1 MADVSDSSNTQILDS
16 QPQPPSSPPSGKLF
30 FFFSLSLLI
39 SQLFAFDQMI
49 ENGKLYTTHVLKSRF
64 FYNYFYY
71 LVLDVDK

>member
-1 MADVSDSSNTQILDS
+1 MADVGDSSNTQILDS

-30 FFFSLSLLI
+30 FFLLSLLI

-49 ENGKLYTTHVLKSRF
+49 ENGKLYTTHVLKSRIF
-64 FYNYFYY
+64 FNYFYY

>member
-30 FFFSLSLLI
+30 FSPLSLLI

-64 FYNYFYY
+64 FFK
-71 LVLDVDK
+71 LFLLFGIGC